1 MKPETK
7 LQAKIMLSVQH
18 LCRIFR
24 NNVGFDA
31 VRKVRYGLCRGSS
44 DLIGWTR
51 YRIRPDDVGRQVAVF
66 TALEVKRP
74 KRYANKEQRNF
85 LERLAQDGGIA
96 VVAKSEEQAVR
107 DIECWGLGDVSGRL
121 CNHKD
126 HTP

>member
-66 TALEVKRP
+66 TALEIKRP
-74 KRYANKEQRNF
+74 RRYPTAEQRNF
-85 LERLAQDGGIA
+85 LERVNQEGGIGL
-96 VVAKSEEQAVR
+96 VCKSEEQAVR
-107 DIECWGLGDVSGRL
+107 DIEAWVGQKQDRRS
-121 CNHKD
+121 K
-126 HTP
+126 P